1 MKLIR
6 SSGLTIECKVL
17 VVIAERDS
25 PAFHEQS
32 KDFHNLLK
40 EKLTHHSAEHLEI
53 PGVDHF
59 DLLEKCA
66 EKDFILNKVL

>member
-40 EKLTHHSAEHLEI
+40 EKLTHNAEYLEI